1 MFVDF
6 GNPFGNQLEMF
17 GCTIEIEVDGN
28 IQHQTMQAPQMI
40 LTNQFINLVQ
50 QALNTNQKVRVKMS
64 RTAASYGEWDKQW
77 HNVEHYIE
85 FKNNPYLQSEESS
98 E

>member
-1 MFVDF
+1 MFVNFD
-6 GNPFGNQLEMF
+6 NPFGSPLEMF

-28 IQHQTMQAPQMI
+28 TQRQTMQAPQMI
-40 LTNQFINLVQ
+40 LTNQFVNLVQ
-50 QALNTNQKVRVKMS
+50 QAINTNQKVRVKMS

-77 HNVEHYIE
+77 HNIEHYIE
-85 FKNNPYLQSEESS
+85 FKNNPYLQDEENK